1 MWRVWMVF
9 AALAAIGATG
19 GEARAQIVNVQG
31 ALARAPAE
39 DGVTGQVE
47 LKLNWR
53 EGNNPLFDIGGGA
66 TLLVRRGRVLGL
78 VLARGEYGIS
88 RGLTLIRKIF
98 EHARVRVELDERWRW
113 EVFAQHEYD
122 QFRRLALRALAGTGP
137 ALQIVDTKPVAVLVG
152 ASYMLEHERL
162 DGRAMAAD
170 AGRRTRAHR
179 ASLYVTGRESIGPG
193 VTIIETIY
201 AQPRLDEPDDLRVL
215 GEFAVL
221 AKLSERVTLKNSLT
235 IAYDATPPDG
245 VQGYD
250 TALEVAVQL
259 AF

>member
-1 MWRVWMVF
+1 MWRVWMVI
-9 AALAAIGATG
+9 AAIGATG
-19 GEARAQIVNVQG
+19 GAARAQIVNVQG
-31 ALARAPAE
+31 ALAKAPAE

-53 EGNNPLFDIGGGA
+53 EGNSPLFDIGGAG
-66 TLLVRRGRVLGL
+66 TLLVRHDRVLGL

-88 RGLTLIRKIF
+88 RGLTLVRKIF
-98 EHARVRVELDERWRW
+98 EHARMRVTLDERWRW
-113 EVFAQHEYD
+113 ELFAQHEYD
-122 QFRRLALRALAGTGP
+122 QFRRLALRALVGTGP
-137 ALQIVDTKPVAVLVG
+137 ALQVVDRKPVTVLVG
-152 ASYMLEHERL
+152 ASYLLEHERL
-162 DGRAMAAD
+162 DGRATAAD
-170 AGRRTRAHR
+170 AGRRTLAHR

-193 VTIIETIY
+193 VTIIETVY
-201 AQPRLDEPDDLRVL
+201 AQPRLDEPDDLRLL

-235 IAYDATPPDG
+235 VAYDATPPDG